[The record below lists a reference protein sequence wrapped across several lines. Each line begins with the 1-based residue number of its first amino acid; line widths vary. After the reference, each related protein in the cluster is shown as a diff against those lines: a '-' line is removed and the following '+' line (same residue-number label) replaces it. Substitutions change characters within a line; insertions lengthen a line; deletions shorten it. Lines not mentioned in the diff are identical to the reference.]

1 MVRLVI
7 INFFIL
13 SFLFLIGEIAGRFY
27 GSIFISHELAWRW
40 INFTEN
46 ENINVIQGD
55 RYPVTRHPILGY
67 VPRPGNHVFWGNK
80 VLNIR
85 KDFTRSNSKSKNKLG
100 VTKILAVGDSFTFGD
115 QVSDWE
121 TWPAHLSRILGIN
134 VVNAGVFGYGL
145 GQIYLRAADWLEQN
159 TAQGLILGIIP
170 DHINRT
176 GLIAR
181 MGVSKPTFFIK
192 GNDIVLQTAAH
203 NSKKILH
210 PANQNIE
217 KIIKPLRSVLGY
229 SFIMHQLLHRA
240 FPEVWRAKRFY
251 LRGHNQEQEVSCRLL
266 EKFAQLGIPKRILF
280 IQYPAHHII
289 IGQKPDAV
297 TLISKC
303 AKREGFYIVDSFEP
317 LRALFSSDK
326 KKFSRLYIGHMSPM
340 GNRYSA
346 QLLAESVALKILLP
360 LKSK

>member
-13 SFLFLIGEIAGRFY
+13 SFLFLIGEMAGRVY

-46 ENINVIQGD
+46 ENLNVIQGD

-67 VPRPGNHVFWGNK
+67 VPRPGNHVFWGRK
-80 VLNIR
+80 VLNIQ
-85 KDFTRSNSKSKNKLG
+85 KDFTRLNSKSNNTLR
-100 VTKILAVGDSFTFGD
+100 VPKILAVGDSFTFGD

-121 TWPAHLSRILGIN
+121 TWPAYLSRLLGIN
-134 VVNAGVFGYGL
+134 VVNAGVVGYGL
-145 GQIYLRAADWLEQN
+145 GQIYLRAAGWLEQN
-159 TAQGLILGIIP
+159 TAEGLILGIIP
-170 DHINRT
+170 DDINRT

-181 MGVSKPTFFIK
+181 MGVPKPTYFLK
-192 GNDIVLQTAAH
+192 GDDIVLQTADH

-210 PANQNIE
+210 PAQRDIE
-217 KIIKPLRSVLGY
+217 KIIKPLRAVLGY
-229 SFIMHQLLHRA
+229 SFVMHQLLHRA
-240 FPEVWRAKRFY
+240 FPEIWRANRFY
-251 LRGHNQEQEVSCRLL
+251 IRGHNQEQEVSCRLFK
-266 EKFAQLGIPKRILF
+266 KFAQLGIPKRILF

-289 IGQKPDAV
+289 MGRKPNAV
-297 TLISKC
+297 TLISTC

-317 LRALFSSDK
+317 LRTLFSSDK

-346 QLLAESVALKILLP
+346 QLLAESVVLKSLP
-360 LKSK
+360 SLKSK